1 MPRVVP
7 TFGEMLVTV
16 TPVNGGDG
24 DGDGVSAEGVVGPA
38 GTFVLHPTPRAT
50 APHRLTTIMRTG
62 TRLGVR
68 PREFMSS
75 RVLMFAARVS
85 GVVQDFRRFF
95 RKGVSSIRSNRRRCA
110 GAARTRRQTHR
121 WRALVARWDIG
132 PGGELGVPLPLPLD
146 ALARRYEP
154 RRGANDRCRPQ
165 VPSVTCHGVTSRVWR
180 GTLDARPAARESATP
195 RRTRG
200 GVRTQ

>member
-75 RVLMFAARVS
+75 RLLMFVARVS
-85 GVVQDFRRFF
+85 GVVQDFRRSF
-95 RKGVSSIRSNRRRCA
+95 RKGVSSIQTIAPMARCPGRWSRGGTSARAASSACHSRCHSTRWPA
-110 GAARTRRQTHR
+110 GTSHAAARMIAAET
-121 WRALVARWDIG
+121 
-132 PGGELGVPLPLPLD
+132 
-146 ALARRYEP
+146 
-154 RRGANDRCRPQ
+154 RCR
-165 VPSVTCHGVTSRVWR
+165 R
-180 GTLDARPAARESATP
+180 
-195 RRTRG
+195 
-200 GVRTQ
+200 